1 MSRISL
7 IKLGP
12 GNPLYWPTFKEHV
25 ASLIIEALL
34 LLRQR
39 NDLVKS
45 EKTLNRLLYLC
56 IQDANLKYCL
66 PPPAYDGHNPP
77 DPEDEQKA
85 KREDNLPDFYW
96 TLMDHQANNN
106 CYRTFVLE
114 CKRLD
119 KKSESSNWEYTEQ
132 YVIAGILRFFLE
144 EKGYG
149 KGCETGAMAGYV
161 QEMEFDKI
169 LSEINSNIAA
179 NGSSIPKLAAP
190 VESWQYQG
198 VNQLSHSFQR
208 SYSPFNFFLQHFWI
222 DMRDCQYLAL
232 SESEK
237 TSRESDNSQSE
248 ETEKRGKKKSKRG
261 SAKKSQ
267 LQQIPLPLT
276 SP

>member
-7 IKLGP
+7 IGLGP

-39 NDLVKS
+39 NDLVKG
-45 EKTLNRLLYLC
+45 EKTLNRLLYYC
-56 IQDANLKYCL
+56 IQDANLKYHL
-66 PPPAYDGHNPP
+66 PLPAYDAHNPP

-85 KREDNLPDFYW
+85 EREDNLPDFYW

-149 KGCETGAMAGYV
+149 KGCETGAMASYV
-161 QEMEFDKI
+161 QEMEFDTI
-169 LSEINSNIAA
+169 LSEINSHITAKE
-179 NGSSIPKLAAP
+179 SSIPKLVGPA
-190 VESWQYQG
+190 EGWQPQR
-198 VNQLSHSFQR
+198 VNYLSHIYQR
-208 SYSPFNFFLQHFWI
+208 SYIPFNFFLQHFWI
-222 DMRDCQYLAL
+222 DMRDCQYLAPSG
-232 SESEK
+232 SEN
-237 TSRESDNSQSE
+237 TSIDSDSSQSE
-248 ETEKRGKKKSKRG
+248 EIEKSGKKKS
-261 SAKKSQ
+261 
-267 LQQIPLPLT
+267 
-276 SP
+276 

>member
-169 LSEINSNIAA
+169 LSEIDSYIAA

-190 VESWQYQG
+190 AEGWQYQG
-198 VNQLSHSFQR
+198 VNQLSLSFQR

-222 DMRDCQYLAL
+222 DMRDCQYLTS
-232 SESEK
+232 SEAESDSSLSEK
-237 TSRESDNSQSE
+237 TK
-248 ETEKRGKKKSKRG
+248 KRSKKKSKRG
-261 SAKKSQ
+261 SAK
-267 LQQIPLPLT
+267 
-276 SP
+276 